1 VAPGA
6 GLGGEL
12 LGLGLGGPLADD
24 SGIAARVEGRPV
36 RQQLAVQLGDLI
48 PEAYYF
54 LRRLL
59 LLRLGPPRSIVDY
72 EVQFEGGAMGKE
84 LTVKGRATRD
94 RIVEGAALVLRERGI
109 DQTTLD
115 DVMARTHTSKS
126 QLFHYFRGGKED
138 LLLAVA
144 RFEAEQVLE
153 DQQPYL
159 GCLDSW
165 EAWQQWREVVIKRYE
180 EQGDRC
186 PLAALSQHLGR
197 STPGARAIVVEL
209 MRRWQEHLAV
219 GIRALQE
226 AGHLPREVDVD
237 DRAAALLVAIQGGVG
252 ILQVTGQSYHLRVAL
267 DDAIADLHRLAD
279 QRPAAVA
286 GR

>member
-1 VAPGA
+1 M
-6 GLGGEL
+6 
-12 LGLGLGGPLADD
+12 
-24 SGIAARVEGRPV
+24 
-36 RQQLAVQLGDLI
+36 
-48 PEAYYF
+48 
-54 LRRLL
+54 
-59 LLRLGPPRSIVDY
+59 
-72 EVQFEGGAMGKE
+72 VQFEGGAMGKE

-94 RIVEGAALVLRERGI
+94 RIVEGTALVLRERGI

-115 DVMARTHTSKS
+115 EVMARTHTSKS

-186 PLAALSQHLGR
+186 PLASLSQHLGR

-237 DRAAALLVAIQGGVG
+237 ERAAALLVAIQGGVG
-252 ILQVTGQSYHLRVAL
+252 ILQVTGQSYHLQVAL
-267 DDAIADLHRLAD
+267 DHAIGDLHRLAD

>member
-1 VAPGA
+1 MS
-6 GLGGEL
+6 GEL
-12 LGLGLGGPLADD
+12 TA
-24 SGIAARVEGRPV
+24 
-36 RQQLAVQLGDLI
+36 
-48 PEAYYF
+48 
-54 LRRLL
+54 
-59 LLRLGPPRSIVDY
+59 
-72 EVQFEGGAMGKE
+72 
-84 LTVKGRATRD
+84 KGRATRG

-109 DQTTLD
+109 EQTTLD
-115 DVMARTHTSKS
+115 EVMARTHTSKS

-186 PLAALSQHLGR
+186 PLASLSQHLGG
-197 STPGARAIVVEL
+197 STPGARAIVEGL
-209 MRRWQEHLAV
+209 MHRWQEHLAV

-226 AGHLPREVDVD
+226 AGTCPGMWTWMSGRRRCWWRS
-237 DRAAALLVAIQGGVG
+237 RAVWGSCSRPGSPTICGSRS
-252 ILQVTGQSYHLRVAL
+252 TT
-267 DDAIADLHRLAD
+267 RLAQCRD
-279 QRPAAVA
+279 SGSLPPARYRAMTATVVRPPSTSSTMPWTKADSSLA
-286 GR
+286 R